1 LDGRNFT
8 CIMVVGS
15 HFFRVLCLVNPPV
28 FHLYSSF
35 PTRVN
40 NTVKKLHN
48 NFYGVNPMKNLS
60 FICWIGIQLGILWN
74 MRGWGLGNPPLSNQ
88 VMLGERF

>member
-1 LDGRNFT
+1 
-8 CIMVVGS
+8 MVAGS

-35 PTRVN
+35 PTHVN
-40 NTVKKLHN
+40 NKVKKLHN

-60 FICWIGIQLGILWN
+60 FIC
-74 MRGWGLGNPPLSNQ
+74 
-88 VMLGERF
+88 